1 MFATRKTRSGSVWR
15 RRSGNSEK
23 RCEDA
28 SHSKKFRKTRMGS
41 PGILQIGTVR
51 SAVRTPLRGVPTVVR
66 FAFASLCLSGINLTQ
81 LAAATDARADEKP
94 FSLSAIVMANHPV
107 NQCVPT
113 KALGAGVD
121 GHERDECARMFTDKN
136 IAEMRSAGF
145 GPLTYRLRT
154 ELAGEVWHWN
164 PRGTWSNPANQ
175 CGYWISD
182 DSLAEPIN
190 LSYGYRLPRRGN
202 TIDQAND
209 DGYSRITDGN
219 EESFWKSNPYLDSHF
234 TGEADDAHPQWVV
247 IDLGAS
253 RPVNAI
259 RIHWGAPY
267 ARQYRVEYWSG
278 DDPMHLH
285 ADRKDEWRLFP
296 SGALNRGSGGDES
309 VRLCAKPLA
318 VRFVRVVMS
327 RSSQASAQIS
337 DDIRDRLGFAI
348 REIELGSVDPPAPHS
363 GRASSRNHFHD
374 YIRHAPG
381 RYGQTVIYVSSTDP
395 WHRAEDID
403 YKIEQPGLDFIL
415 RSALTNGLPVLV
427 PVGVLFD
434 TPENAAAEISYLRQY
449 PLEGIELGEE
459 PDGQWASPED
469 YAALYAGV
477 ARRLAAMNPR
487 LKLGGPSLQNF
498 DGQLLTWP
506 DTSGNRSWMTRFL
519 KCVRSA
525 GVPFD
530 FFSFEFYPFDNVC
543 TDAAPKLLQTPKRL
557 GEMMT
562 SLRAD
567 GVPAAIP
574 WLMTEYG
581 YSVFAGRH
589 EVDIEGALF
598 NADTVGTFLT
608 LGGSNPYL
616 YGYEPNYLEDELQ
629 CSWGNLMILQL
640 NPNSAELNRLSSYYG
655 AQLITKEWMQPT
667 NGTHEIFPVSVSSAT
682 LTPTPSLARERRT
695 TKSPVRVDPQ
705 KPTGSSAVSVYAVRR
720 PDKQWGLL
728 AINKDPMRTAQLS
741 LEFDFSGARP
751 QATFVGS
758 VDVIRFSRDQYEW
771 HEDGPNGHPIR
782 SLPPA
787 HFTQEASSF
796 YELPPYSL
804 TVLRGKFPD

>member
-1 MFATRKTRSGSVWR
+1 VTRGRIALQKHSVRNSSSDQFCFAKAFGV
-15 RRSGNSEK
+15 
-23 RCEDA
+23 RCV
-28 SHSKKFRKTRMGS
+28 
-41 PGILQIGTVR
+41 L
-51 SAVRTPLRGVPTVVR
+51 
-66 FAFASLCLSGINLTQ
+66 ASLSFAAIGVVQLLSQTE
-81 LAAATDARADEKP
+81 ARADEKP
-94 FSLSAIVMANHPV
+94 FAVSAVVLADHPV
-107 NQCVPT
+107 NQCAPT
-113 KALGAGVD
+113 KTLGAGVD
-121 GHERDECARMFTDKN
+121 GHERDECARMFTDRN

-164 PRGTWSNPANQ
+164 PRGTWSNPVHQ

-219 EESFWKSNPYLDSHF
+219 QESFWKSNPYLDSHF

-247 IDLGAS
+247 IDLGATT
-253 RPVNAI
+253 PVNCI

-267 ARQYRVEYWSG
+267 AEQYRVEYWSG
-278 DDPMHLH
+278 EDPMHLH

-296 SGALNRGSGGDES
+296 NGALNRGSGGDES
-309 VRLCAKPLA
+309 VRLCAKALP

-327 RSSQASAQIS
+327 RSSQASAQMS

-348 REIELGSVDPPAPHS
+348 REIELGSID
-363 GRASSRNHFHD
+363 SRNRFHD
-374 YIRHAPG
+374 YIRHAAD
-381 RYGQTVIYVSSTDP
+381 RYRQTVIYVSSTDP

-427 PVGVLFD
+427 PVGVLYD
-434 TPENAAAEISYLRQY
+434 APENALAEIKYLLRRQY
-449 PLEGIELGEE
+449 HVEGIELGEE

-469 YAALYAGV
+469 YAALYTGV
-477 ARRLAAMNPR
+477 ARRLAVLNPR

-498 DGQLLTWP
+498 EEQLLTWP
-506 DTSGNRSWMTRFL
+506 DESGNRSWMNRFL
-519 KCVRSA
+519 KCVRNA

-530 FFSFEFYPFDNVC
+530 FFSFEFYPFDNIC
-543 TDAAPKLLQTPKRL
+543 ADAAPQLLQTPKRL

-567 GVPAAIP
+567 GVPTAIP

-589 EVDIEGALF
+589 EVDIQGALF

-608 LGGSNPYL
+608 LGGSKPYL
-616 YGYEPNYLEDELQ
+616 YGYEPNYLHDELK
-629 CSWGNLMILQL
+629 CSWGNLMMLQL
-640 NPNSAELNRLSSYYG
+640 NPNSDEMNHLSGYHA
-655 AQLITKEWMQPT
+655 AQIITKEWMQPT
-667 NGTHEIFPVSVSSAT
+667 SETHDIFSVSVKQAEASS
-682 LTPTPSLARERRT
+682 
-695 TKSPVRVDPQ
+695 SP
-705 KPTGSSAVSVYAVRR
+705 AVSVYAVRR
-720 PDKQWGLL
+720 PDKQWALL
-728 AINKDPMRTAQLS
+728 AINKHPTRTARLS
-741 LEFDFSGARP
+741 VQFNFPGARP
-751 QATFVGS
+751 QLSLGGN
-758 VDVIRFSRDQYEW
+758 VDVIQFSREQYLW
-771 HEDGPNGHPIR
+771 HDDGPNGYPVR

-787 HFTQEASSF
+787 RFTQDASSF
-796 YELPPYSL
+796 YEIPPYSL
-804 TVLRGKFPD
+804 TVLRGKLPD